1 VIATRNRGKYRE
13 IADLLR
19 GLQVGLVPLDRA
31 GPIEVPPES
40 GHSFQE
46 NARQKAVVVAAAARQ
61 FALADDSGLEVDAL
75 GGQPGVRSA
84 RFGPPGASD
93 AERNRLLLDRLRG
106 VPVEGRAA
114 RFRCAVAIADP
125 RGGVWEA
132 EGVCEGRIALVARGA
147 NGFGYD
153 PVFEVPS
160 LGMTL
165 AEVDLATKNR
175 LSHRG
180 RALVAARGI
189 LEGILGRRS

>member
-19 GLQVGLVPLDRA
+19 GLQVSLVPLDRA

-84 RFGPPGASD
+84 RFGSPGASD
-93 AERNRLLLDRLRG
+93 AERNRLLLDRLHG

-132 EGVCEGRIALVARGA
+132 EGVCEGRIALAARGA

-153 PVFEVPS
+153 PVFELPS

-175 LSHRG
+175 LSHRA